1 MVEGICHLDR
11 ENIEEYRVEEGCDFL
26 PATDLLPAANIPFPA
41 VKLMARS
48 IFARFPRVT
57 SQKQWANK
65 SRKKEGIKPSGNG
78 GLGARGTVR
87 RQPFLMEKWRIK
99 S

>member
-26 PATDLLPAANIPFPA
+26 PAAELLPAANIPA

-48 IFARFPRVT
+48 IFARSFPGSHRKNNG
-57 SQKQWANK
+57 QINHG
-65 SRKKEGIKPSGNG
+65 KKEGIKPNGNG
-78 GLGARGTVR
+78 GIGARGTVC